1 MRFTSGKVFLG
12 WRMVFKR
19 KLVKSLIPASI
30 ATILCVCVCVV
41 CVVCVCVSRRSFQET
56 PVLRQKLH
64 MVALRARGKK
74 NMVNMYK
81 CNLLEILVP
90 LKCHMVALRSR
101 GKKYGEYVQM

>member
-1 MRFTSGKVFLG
+1 M
-12 WRMVFKR
+12 
-19 KLVKSLIPASI
+19 
-30 ATILCVCVCVV
+30 CVCVV

-90 LKCHMVALRSR
+90 LIEVPHGGFKIK
-101 GKKYGEYVQM
+101 GKKIR